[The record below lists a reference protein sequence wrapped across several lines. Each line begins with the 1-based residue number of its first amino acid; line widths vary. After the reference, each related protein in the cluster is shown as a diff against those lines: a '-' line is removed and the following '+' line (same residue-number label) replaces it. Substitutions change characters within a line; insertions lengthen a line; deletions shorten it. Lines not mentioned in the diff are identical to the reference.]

1 MISLAAED
9 TGEYVAEEA
18 GAEAAGEYV
27 VVGEVVAGA
36 AEKAGAS
43 CGLSFTANTEVLLA
57 TGKAVPISTL
67 TPGQKV
73 LATNTASGKTPAEAI
88 SAVLVNHDADLYDL
102 QVRAGNRIAVI
113 HTTSNHPFWDKTA
126 RRWVKAGALRY
137 GMHLRTPT
145 GSYATVVRGWPP
157 KSPPARCGTSPS
169 PATTASTSLRLQP
182 LYSSTTVASEEISQA
197 LPRHKASSR

>member
-1 MISLAAED
+1 VISLAAED

-43 CGLSFTANTEVLLA
+43 CGLSFTASTEVLLA

-73 LATNTASGKTPAEAI
+73 LATNTARQDTGRGHLRRAGQSRHRP
-88 SAVLVNHDADLYDL
+88 YDL
-102 QVRAGNRIAVI
+102 QVRAGNRTAVI
-113 HTTSNHPFWDKTA
+113 HTTSNHPFWDQTA
-126 RRWVKAGALRY
+126 RRWVKAGPLPYSWTSCSPKHHTGICTAF
-137 GMHLRTPT
+137 PT
-145 GSYATVVRGWPP
+145 RGFSVELSHEPED
-157 KSPPARCGTSPS
+157 CGPTI
-169 PATTASTSLRLQP
+169 T
-182 LYSSTTVASEEISQA
+182 LYSNE
-197 LPRHKASSR
+197 